1 MMGKTVTGI
10 DEVLSVYAGR
20 TSRGTR
26 GALGNK
32 PNVLMNELR
41 EMPRAAAA
49 MPHSVVCCDAT
60 PRSPALLWKLA
71 KLVGVLSVCCA
82 TGLAQATDVPAA
94 ADSLFIYEG
103 KYPFD
108 VVNGYSFFE
117 NPKVVAA
124 LDSAGGPGTAD
135 WVDNFD
141 VGTPIVRQEDGLIAA
156 VCEAHNCSN
165 NNAALAISGQGQL
178 IALCLFSNQGDLGT
192 IPGRLHWIGLSLDRY
207 VDPPKGGGGCPRD
220 ADEFLEAYTRAIQ

>member
-1 MMGKTVTGI
+1 M
-10 DEVLSVYAGR
+10 

-26 GALGNK
+26 VALGNK
-32 PNVLMNELR
+32 PNVLINELC
-41 EMPRAAAA
+41 EVPGAAAA
-49 MPHSVVCCDAT
+49 MPHSVLYCGAIPQPALFMKLSKLLGVLCVCCTMGFAH
-60 PRSPALLWKLA
+60 
-71 KLVGVLSVCCA
+71 
-82 TGLAQATDVPAA
+82 A
-94 ADSLFIYEG
+94 ADILAPAGSLFIYAG

-108 VVNGYSFFE
+108 IVNGYSFFE

-135 WVDNFD
+135 WVDNLD
-141 VGTPIVRQEDGLIAA
+141 VGTTIARQEDGLIAA

-165 NNAALAISGQGQL
+165 NNAALAISGEGQL

-192 IPGRLHWIGLSLDRY
+192 FPGQAHWIGLSLDRY
-207 VDPPKGGGGCPRD
+207 IEPPKEGGGCPRD